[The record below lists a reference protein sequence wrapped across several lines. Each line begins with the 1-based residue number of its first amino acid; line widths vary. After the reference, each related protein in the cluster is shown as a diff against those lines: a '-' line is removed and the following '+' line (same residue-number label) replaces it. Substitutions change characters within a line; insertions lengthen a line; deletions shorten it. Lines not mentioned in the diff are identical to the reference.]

1 MSGRAQ
7 GLADGLVMWT
17 RLTWTWTFYDFPS
30 GYIAAA
36 LRSGPSSRR
45 SSRAPPGAHEAP
57 RGARQPRGD
66 ERPAVIKRTS

>member
-36 LRSGPSSRR
+36 LHSGPSSRR
-45 SSRAPPGAHEAP
+45 SSLCPGLA
-57 RGARQPRGD
+57 
-66 ERPAVIKRTS
+66 ERRSEPGHREEIKPGSN